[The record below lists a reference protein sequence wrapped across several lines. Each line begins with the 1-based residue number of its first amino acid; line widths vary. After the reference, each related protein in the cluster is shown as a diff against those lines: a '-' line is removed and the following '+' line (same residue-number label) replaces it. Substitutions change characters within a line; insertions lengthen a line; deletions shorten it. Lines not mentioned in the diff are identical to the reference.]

1 MSAQV
6 YSYKRFSSIE
16 QKQGSS
22 LDRQTEYANEV
33 AKKYNLKL
41 NEELDMTDE
50 ALSAFHAEHVT
61 RGLLGAFIKAVQD
74 GAVVE
79 GSILIVESLDRLSRQ
94 QPLQAQMQFNEL
106 LEKDITIITAT
117 DSQIYNKESLSRD
130 PYKLFS
136 SLSVMLRAH
145 EESLTKQKRAIS
157 SIKSKIKNFRS
168 HGERNIPGS
177 VPFWID
183 KTEKGF
189 VLNHHKPTVELIV
202 KLYLKQNGLNSI
214 SRELASKNIP
224 TPTGKQK
231 NWGITTIRKVLDNKA
246 LYGVRVVSLKY
257 LQGSKNIIETEE
269 LESYYPA
276 VISEEDY
283 VVIQQ
288 RKKKKANSREG
299 YGKTTYLL
307 SSYGKNKAICA
318 SCGYALGSQL
328 QKQVNRKNEYTQ
340 SVLRLHCKKNK
351 ESLNCVASIRAGRLE
366 SAFLDSIHHHL
377 DANFLKPRLSYSKI
391 ESLNAELEVLNDQ
404 ISNLLDG
411 LIYLKNQDTK
421 NSLYKK
427 IEGVEI
433 KKEKLVNKI
442 KENSLD
448 KTSVEYSKKLRELA
462 EKAKEISNYEERRVL
477 KQILLQSLSRII
489 ISLPNQ
495 SLTAQFFNGNELH
508 LSLEPVTDKYTTI
521 VTYGFQVNKHPGR

>member
-16 QKQGSS
+16 QRKGSS
-22 LDRQTEYANEV
+22 LERQTDYAKKI
-33 AKKYNLKL
+33 AKKYNLRL
-41 NEELDMTDE
+41 NEELNMTDE

-61 RGLLGAFIKAVQD
+61 KGMLGTFIQAVKD
-74 GAVVE
+74 GAVAP

-106 LEKDITIITAT
+106 LENEITIITAT
-117 DSQIYNKESLSRD
+117 DSQVYNKQSLSRD

-145 EESLTKQKRAIS
+145 EESLIKQDRAIS
-157 SIKSKIKNFRS
+157 SIRSKIKSFRNK
-168 HGERNIPGS
+168 GEKSIPGT

-189 VLNHHKPTVELIV
+189 VLNQHKSTVELIV

-224 TPTGKQK
+224 TPTGKHK

-246 LYGVRVVSLKY
+246 LFGVRVVSMRYLKDATA
-257 LQGSKNIIETEE
+257 ITETEE
-269 LESYYPA
+269 LASYYPA

-283 VVIQQ
+283 FVIQQ
-288 RKKKKANSREG
+288 RKKKKENSREG
-299 YGKTTYLL
+299 YGKATYLL

-328 QKQVNRKNEYTQ
+328 QKQVNRRNEYTQ
-340 SVLRLHCKKNK
+340 SVLRLHCKKHK
-351 ESLNCVASIRAGRLE
+351 ESLSCVPSIRAGRLE

-377 DANFLKPRLSYSKI
+377 DANFLKPRLSYSKM
-391 ESLNAELEVLNDQ
+391 ESLGAELEVINEQ
-404 ISNLLDG
+404 ISNLLDS
-411 LIYLKNQDTK
+411 LIYLKNKDTK
-421 NSLYKK
+421 DSLYKK
-427 IEGVEI
+427 IEKLEI
-433 KKEKLVNKI
+433 KKEKLTKRI
-442 KENSLD
+442 EENRLD
-448 KTSVEYSKKLRELA
+448 KASIEDVKKLRDLA
-462 EKAKEISNYEERRVL
+462 EKAKKISNNEERKLL
-477 KQILLQSLSRII
+477 KQILLQSLSKII

-495 SLTAQFFNGNELH
+495 SLIAQFFNGNELH
-508 LSLEPVTDKYTTI
+508 LSFDPVAQKFVTI
-521 VTYGFQVNKHPGR
+521 VTYGFKVNKFDEI